1 MKHTFFQRVYDFL
14 QLIRWPNLLVII
26 LTQFLLRHAIIKPVY
41 VIVGISPAM
50 STPLFWLLVGI
61 TVIIAAAGYII
72 NDYFDLR
79 TDRIN
84 RPDKLILGRTFRR
97 RQAIKY
103 NLILN
108 VIALAGGVY
117 LGFQAHS
124 WRLSLIFPLMMV
136 LLVLYSARYKNT
148 ILWGN
153 IAVAFMSAMVV
164 IIVWLFEFFML
175 RMQPDAFV
183 SLSSDLSL
191 INKLFL
197 FYAGFAF
204 IISMCRELTKDIQDL
219 PGDSATNNHTLP
231 VMRGVKVSGYWLM
244 VFSLLTLGFTAWS
257 LLLLSRLGWA
267 IPMAYY
273 LLTVVPLLLF
283 AFYRILKAKQ
293 PEDYKSISL
302 IFKIIMVAGVLGLQP
317 LAMVFG

>member
-1 MKHTFFQRVYDFL
+1 MNYTFSRRVFDLF
-14 QLIRWPNLLVII
+14 QLIRWPNLVVVIF
-26 LTQFLLRHAIIKPVY
+26 TQFLLRHAIIKPLY
-41 VIVGISPAM
+41 AKAGISPAM
-50 STPLFWLLVGI
+50 NTTLFWLLVGV
-61 TVIIAAAGYII
+61 TVLIAAAGYII

-103 NLILN
+103 NFILN
-108 VIALAGGVY
+108 VIALAVGFY

-124 WRLSLIFPLMMV
+124 WRLSLIFPLMIV
-136 LLVLYSARYKNT
+136 LLVLYSSRYKNT
-148 ILWGN
+148 VLWGN
-153 IAVAFMSAMVV
+153 LAVAFMSAMVV

-175 RMQPDAFV
+175 RMQPNDFLG
-183 SLSSDLSL
+183 LSSNLSL
-191 INKLFL
+191 INKIFL

-204 IISMCRELTKDIQDL
+204 IISLCRELAKDIQDL

-231 VMRGVKVSGYWLM
+231 VMHGMKASGYWLM
-244 VFSLLTLGFTAWS
+244 AFSVVTLAFMVWS
-257 LLLLSRLGWA
+257 LMLLSRLGWT
-267 IPMAYY
+267 IPLIYY
-273 LLTVVPLLLF
+273 VTTVIPLLLF
-283 AFYRILKAKQ
+283 AFYRMLKAKK
-293 PEDYKSISL
+293 PEEYKSISL

>member
-1 MKHTFFQRVYDFL
+1 MKYAVFYRFYSFL
-14 QLIRWPNLLVII
+14 QLIRWPNLLVIV
-26 LTQFLLRHAIIKPVY
+26 LTQFLLRYGIIKPIY
-41 VIVGISPAM
+41 AIAGINPAM
-50 STPLFWLLVGI
+50 STSLFWLLVGI
-61 TVIIAAAGYII
+61 TMIIAAAGYII

-84 RPDKLILGRTFRR
+84 RPDKLILGRIFRR

-108 VIALAGGVY
+108 IVALAGGIY

-124 WRLSLIFPLMMV
+124 WRLSLIFALLIV

-148 ILWGN
+148 VLWGN

-164 IIVWLFEFFML
+164 LIVWLFEFFML
-175 RMQPDAFV
+175 RMQPDAFIM
-183 SLSSDLSL
+183 LSSDLSI

-204 IISMCRELTKDIQDL
+204 IISLCRELAKDIQDL
-219 PGDSATNNHTLP
+219 PGDTVAGSHTLP
-231 VMRGVKVSGYWLM
+231 VMQGMRVSGYWLIA
-244 VFSLLTLGFTAWS
+244 FSLLTLGFMIWS
-257 LLLLSRLGWA
+257 LHLLYIMGWI
-267 IPMAYY
+267 IPMVYY
-273 LLTVVPLLLF
+273 LLTVIPLLLLTLF
-283 AFYRILKAKQ
+283 RVIKARR

-302 IFKIIMVAGVLGLQP
+302 IFKIIMLAGVLGVQP
-317 LAMVFG
+317 LSMMFG